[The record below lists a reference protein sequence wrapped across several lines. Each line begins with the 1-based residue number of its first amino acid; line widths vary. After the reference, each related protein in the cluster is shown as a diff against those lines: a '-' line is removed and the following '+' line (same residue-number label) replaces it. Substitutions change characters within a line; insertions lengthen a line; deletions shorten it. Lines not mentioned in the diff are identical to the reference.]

1 LEVAL
6 LRAARAGRYL
16 LAIGLLLLVL
26 GFGLAVIR
34 HDHAVAAR
42 AEAERARYDAALRR
56 AAAQP
61 PRFQVSYVVLPLAVV
76 RRSSRGEYTMVKTE
90 VARRIETGRP
100 PLHLD
105 PVVVAERYNDPDAR
119 ALRQLGVRE
128 REVLVSGLLVTQ
140 TTPGAAVRMR
150 LDAERLAINGVEDVV
165 DAVDLLPP
173 EEGSASIFEGR
184 RAAGT
189 KRRESVQWTLRSGE
203 TAFVP
208 LSVLHLFPGTFLVTD
223 GVVLGPRGLFV
234 HTAQGSDTEIGI
246 RPALDEPL
254 IVTAVSKP

>member
-1 LEVAL
+1 VAL

-34 HDHAVAAR
+34 HDRAVAAR
-42 AEAERARYDAALRR
+42 AEAERTRYAAVLRR

-76 RRSSRGEYTMVKTE
+76 RRSSRGEYTMAKTE

-105 PVVVAERYNDPDAR
+105 PVVVAQRHNDPDAR
-119 ALRQLGVRE
+119 ALHELGVRE

-140 TTPGAAVRMR
+140 TTPGAVVRMR
-150 LDAERLAINGVEDVV
+150 LDMERLAINGVEFVV
-165 DAVDLLPP
+165 DALDLLPS
-173 EEGSASIFEGR
+173 EEGSASIFEAR

-189 KRRESVQWTLRSGE
+189 KRRESVEWTSRSGE

-208 LSVLHLFPGTFLVTD
+208 LSLLHLFPDTFLVAD
-223 GVVLGPRGLFV
+223 GVVLGPRRLFV
-234 HTAQGSDTEIGI
+234 HTPQGSDMEIGI
-246 RPALDEPL
+246 RTALDEPL
-254 IVTAVSKP
+254 VLTAASRP